1 MSRLF
6 ALMVHPARPEARVVA
21 EKLQAHFLEIG
32 ANTYEVDQDKS
43 IADGTELLVVLGGDG
58 TILRAAEYVFGKDVP
73 LLGINLGHVG
83 FLAEADPEDLL
94 VVANAIADRTYQV
107 EERMVL
113 QAESHLGARREQEF
127 ALNEIALEKSG
138 SRMVEV
144 LLTIDDRP
152 VSRWLADGVLCS
164 TPTGSTAYAFS
175 AGGPVIWP
183 DVEAIQIIPL
193 AAHALF
199 ARPLVISPSSRVS
212 LTLLGG
218 RANLVADGL
227 RQREME
233 VGDRVL
239 LTRSPRSVLF
249 ARLNPTPF
257 ADRLV
262 AKFRLPVEGWRES

>member
-1 MSRLF
+1 MSRSI
-6 ALMVHPARPEARVVA
+6 AVMVHPARPEARVA
-21 EKLQAHFLEIG
+21 ADRLQAHCREKGAEI
-32 ANTYEVDQDKS
+32 YEVAHGETITDE
-43 IADGTELLVVLGGDG
+43 TELLVVLGGDG
-58 TILRAAEYVFGKDVP
+58 TILRAAESVYGTDVP

-83 FLAEADPEDLL
+83 FLAEADREDIL
-94 VVANAIADRTYQV
+94 VVANAITDRTFQV
-107 EERMVL
+107 EERLVL
-113 QAESHLGARREQEF
+113 QAELHLGASRSQEF
-127 ALNEIALEKSG
+127 ALNEFALEKSG

-183 DVEAIQIIPL
+183 DVEAMQIIPL

-212 LTLLGG
+212 LTLLSG

-233 VGDRVL
+233 VGDRIL
-239 LTRSPRSVLF
+239 LTRSARSLLF
-249 ARLNPTPF
+249 ARLTPTPF

-262 AKFRLPVEGWRES
+262 AKFRLPVEGWREN

>member
-1 MSRLF
+1 
-6 ALMVHPARPEARVVA
+6 
-21 EKLQAHFLEIG
+21 
-32 ANTYEVDQDKS
+32 
-43 IADGTELLVVLGGDG
+43 
-58 TILRAAEYVFGKDVP
+58 
-73 LLGINLGHVG
+73 
-83 FLAEADPEDLL
+83 
-94 VVANAIADRTYQV
+94 
-107 EERMVL
+107 
-113 QAESHLGARREQEF
+113 
-127 ALNEIALEKSG
+127 
-138 SRMVEV
+138 MVEV

-183 DVEAIQIIPL
+183 DVEAIQIVPL

-212 LTLLGG
+212 LTLLSG

-233 VGDRVL
+233 VGDRIL
-239 LTRSPRSVLF
+239 LTRSPRSLLF
-249 ARLNPTPF
+249 ARLTPTPF